1 MMSKKKKKTLIIV
14 SIIVFLLIILTS
26 LILLYIYTDSFKP
39 TSTLFAKY
47 IGQNVENMNSF
58 YNEIGESEYNQ
69 LLQENKYTSQTNIK
83 MNFIEN
89 IGKTSE
95 SAQNPIN
102 HLTLEI
108 KGETD
113 RAKQYSNQDIR
124 LLNSNEE
131 VANVKYIQSENIY
144 GLKFSDLFSQ
154 YLMVNNENLKE
165 LFRKIGF
172 SEEQLK
178 NIPNSINLNNN
189 LKNVFQ
195 ISEEERQELQKTY
208 TKIVNNNLSKQ
219 NFSKQKNQIIKING
233 KDVAVNAYVLT
244 LTKEQLNNIYINVL
258 EKIKEDG
265 IILSKIDNL
274 ELLIKEYQPTKVD
287 NLREQFIEKIDE
299 KITNIKKN
307 NIGTEKTNIIVY
319 ENNRTTVKTV
329 IETTEYEISVELIPN
344 KEERYMKIS
353 YKDTTSSKDKEQSI
367 EINKNKKQTSAIYE
381 QIDEE
386 EIKRYS
392 SYINEKIV
400 NNNCKK
406 EIILKY
412 EDNSNKVEVIAD
424 QNIEIV
430 DNFKNDIILDEKSAI
445 NLSNLE
451 EGKLKTLLETVD
463 NSLSKKIE
471 ELSKNVISEQ
481 DLWEVVITTGI
492 VKEQQV
498 LEAMGITQTEKNRFN
513 SKFEI
518 LEGENL
524 DTSKVLTMVEIVGDN
539 LIGYEVVSNKELR
552 LKIDKFNKKEELVT
566 ALNTFLEE
574 NKNKKYNIK
583 VEHDETT
590 GLVNGILITI
600 LEK

>member
-430 DNFKNDIILDEKSAI
+430 DNFKNDVILDEKSAI